1 MSFQHFPRNDGVLLQ
16 CFRRKLFTHELLP
29 RSKWPELRKQ
39 DAVVA
44 RYLNSL
50 MQSEEAVGEDD
61 GALLPHRTVAA
72 LSSAVAEAAGLP
84 PLTNLSIT
92 LSFDGIMT
100 DPMAYIRV
108 RWYDPDTRWTRISRS
123 GALISWG
130 DNRKGRL
137 SAALFDL
144 AEAVEAYNATEG
156 HDVESRISAW
166 APVQDALKRT
176 TGSELKT
183 DDSYLTSL
191 TIYQAGA
198 VALDVFETPY
208 GPDFLPVVMGRE
220 KASSQDDDLPP
231 TSFEVVDGG
240 DQMQR
245 DLISDALLP
254 PEQQNRFAKELFA
267 GEDHSRDAYVLDR
280 NVFLVVEPNLKMALD
295 VIRKKRST
303 RRSERIEFL
312 KNPRIAFG
320 EALGDDSGVLANLLL
335 VETWQYSE
343 RVLGLGIW
351 EPPAMPW
358 LKNQSGQWLPERFP
372 LQVGEEVIDVDQRV
386 FEDLKQ
392 KLILAQEQD
401 LQAVEIENRTLLR
414 NDLEDAFRSLG
425 VDPENLHSG
434 ATETEENN
442 PTGDLEQ
449 DNLNEANG
457 TGEGDPTVEDQQRL
471 IIHQNLEGQ
480 EFEVFY
486 QNRPVEI
493 SPDFPNRSVVTSRP
507 KPHQTEGF
515 DWLISCYSSGWPGC
529 LLADDMG
536 LGKTFQTLAFLA
548 WNKAN
553 RHALGHDV
561 GAHNRPILIVAPT
574 ALLRNWIEETE
585 THLAADALGSRLD
598 AFGSALRHVKTP
610 RDQHWSEEDAL
621 DIARIRSAD
630 WVLTTYET
638 LANYHRAFARVSFS
652 VAVFDEAQKIKSPGA
667 INTQSAKA
675 MNAEFVLAL
684 TGTPIE
690 NRLADLWCIMDRVVP
705 GYLGDLKGFAQRY
718 ENSDPDNLKTL
729 KNQLAS
735 PTKTSTPPVLLRR
748 MKADILEGLPKK
760 KEEKTRVAMPEAQAE
775 AYLEAVVRAR
785 SGGSSQGDM
794 LRAIHAFRGIS
805 LHPTGAD
812 GCDPLDKRSVTDWVM
827 QSARMQHTVDVLKRL
842 RGVGEKALVFVE
854 DIEIQK
860 AFAAAIANLL
870 DLETQP
876 AVINGS
882 VPGDKRLAIVDRFQ
896 QSGTAFDLLV
906 LSPKAAGIGL
916 TITAANHVI
925 HLSRWWNPAVEDQ
938 CNDRCYRI
946 GQDKP
951 VTIHVPIAVHPTFG
965 ETSFDM
971 KMDALLDRKRMLSR
985 EMLMAPVDKGDVEAL
1000 FTQTLGGELPQGS
1013 PASAR

>member
-1 MSFQHFPRNDGVLLQ
+1 M
-16 CFRRKLFTHELLP
+16 
-29 RSKWPELRKQ
+29 
-39 DAVVA
+39 A
-44 RYLNSL
+44 RYLNGL
-50 MQSEEAVGEDD
+50 VQSEEAVGEDD
-61 GALLPHRTVAA
+61 GVLLPQRSVAA
-72 LSSAVAEAAGLP
+72 LSSAVAEAAGIP

-100 DPMAYIRV
+100 DPRAYIRV
-108 RWYDPDTRWTRISRS
+108 RWYDPDTRWTRIKRS

-130 DNRKGRL
+130 DNKEGRL
-137 SAALFDL
+137 SEALFDL

-156 HDVESRISAW
+156 HDAETRISAW
-166 APVQDALKRT
+166 APVQNALKRT

-198 VALDVFETPY
+198 VALDVFETSY

-231 TSFEVVDGG
+231 PSFEDEDGG
-240 DQMQR
+240 DQTQR

-254 PEQQNRFAKELFA
+254 PELQSRFAKELFA

-280 NVFLVVEPNLKMALD
+280 NVFLVVEPNLKTALD
-295 VIRKKRST
+295 VIRIKRST
-303 RRSERIEFL
+303 PKPERIEFL
-312 KNPRIAFG
+312 KNPRIAFAD
-320 EALGDDSGVLANLLL
+320 ALGDDTGDLASALL

-351 EPPAMPW
+351 ESPAMPW

-372 LQVGEEVIDVDQRV
+372 LKVGEEVIDVDERV
-386 FEDLKQ
+386 FDDLKQ

-401 LQAVEIENRTLLR
+401 LPEIQVENKTLLR
-414 NDLEDAFRSLG
+414 SDLEDAFRSLG
-425 VDPENLHSG
+425 VDPENLQSG
-434 ATETEENN
+434 LTETEETT
-442 PTGDLEQ
+442 PTEDPDQ
-449 DNLNEANG
+449 DNFDETGNG
-457 TGEGDPTVEDQQRL
+457 LPTVEDQQRL

-480 EFEVFY
+480 EFEVSY

-493 SPDFPNRSVVTSRP
+493 SPDFPDRSMVTSRP

-515 DWLISCYSSGWPGC
+515 DWLISCYASGWPGC

-548 WNKAN
+548 WNKVN
-553 RHALGHDV
+553 RHSLGQDV
-561 GAHNRPILIVAPT
+561 GAHNKPILIVAPT
-574 ALLRNWIEETE
+574 ALLRNWIDETE
-585 THLAADALGSRLD
+585 THLADDVLGSRLD
-598 AFGSALRHVKTP
+598 AFGSALRHLKMP
-610 RDQHWSEEDAL
+610 KDQHWSEEDAL
-621 DIARIRSAD
+621 DVARIRSAD

-652 VAVFDEAQKIKSPGA
+652 VVVFDEAQKIKSPGA

-705 GYLGDLKGFAQRY
+705 GYLGDLKGFVQRY
-718 ENSDPDNLKTL
+718 ENSDPENLKTL
-729 KNQLAS
+729 KTKLDAS
-735 PTKTSTPPVLLRR
+735 PQASTPPVLLRR
-748 MKADILEGLPKK
+748 MKAEILEGLPEKR
-760 KEEKTRVAMPEAQAE
+760 EEKTRVAMPEAQSE

-812 GCDPLDKRSVTDWVM
+812 GFDPLDKRSVTDWVS

-842 RGVGEKALVFVE
+842 RDVGEKALVFVE

-896 QSGTAFDLLV
+896 QSEDPFDLLV

-951 VTIHVPIAVHPTFG
+951 VTVHVPIAVHPAFG

-971 KMDALLDRKRMLSR
+971 KMDALLDRKRLLSR
-985 EMLMAPVDKGDVEAL
+985 EMLMPPVDKGDVEAL
-1000 FTQTLGGELPQGS
+1000 FTQTLGGVSTQGS

>member
-1 MSFQHFPRNDGVLLQ
+1 MSFQYFPRNDGVLLQ
-16 CFRRKLFTHELLP
+16 CFRRKLFTQELLP
-29 RSKWPELRKQ
+29 RSKWQELRKQ

-44 RYLNSL
+44 RYLNGL
-50 MQSEEAVGEDD
+50 VQSEEAAGEDD
-61 GALLPHRTVAA
+61 GVLLPHRSVAA
-72 LSSAVAEAAGLP
+72 LSSSVAEAAGIP

-100 DPMAYIRV
+100 DPRAYIRV
-108 RWYDPDTRWTRISRS
+108 RWYDPDTRWTRIKRS

-130 DNRKGRL
+130 DKREGRL
-137 SAALFDL
+137 SEALFDL

-156 HDVESRISAW
+156 HDAEVRIGAW

-198 VALDVFETPY
+198 VALDVFETSY
-208 GPDFLPVVMGRE
+208 GPDFLPVVMGLE

-231 TSFEVVDGG
+231 HSFEVEDGG
-240 DQMQR
+240 GQTQR

-254 PEQQNRFAKELFA
+254 PDLQSRFAKELFA

-280 NVFLVVEPNLKMALD
+280 NIFLVVEPTLKTALD
-295 VIRKKRST
+295 VIRIKRST
-303 RRSERIEFL
+303 TKSERIEFL
-312 KNPRIAFG
+312 KNPRIAFAD
-320 EALGDDSGVLANLLL
+320 ALGEDTGDLASALL

-372 LQVGEEVIDVDQRV
+372 LKVGEVVIDVDERV
-386 FEDLKQ
+386 FDDLKQ

-401 LQAVEIENRTLLR
+401 LPEIQVENKTLLR
-414 NDLEDAFRSLG
+414 SDLEDAFRSLG
-425 VDPENLHSG
+425 VDPENLQSGPTDTDETTPIEDPEHHSLD
-434 ATETEENN
+434 ETNE
-442 PTGDLEQ
+442 TGD
-449 DNLNEANG
+449 DV
-457 TGEGDPTVEDQQRL
+457 PPVEEQQRL
-471 IIHQNLEGQ
+471 IIHQNLEGE
-480 EFEVFY
+480 EFEVSY

-493 SPDFPNRSVVTSRP
+493 SPNFPDRSTVTSRP

-515 DWLISCYSSGWPGC
+515 DWLISCYESGWPGC

-548 WNKAN
+548 WNKTN
-553 RHALGHDV
+553 RHALGQDV
-561 GAHNRPILIVAPT
+561 GAQNKPILIVAPT
-574 ALLRNWIEETE
+574 ALLRNWIDETG
-585 THLAADALGSRLD
+585 THLADDVLGFRLD
-598 AFGSALRHVKTP
+598 AFGSALRHLKMP
-610 RDQHWSEEDAL
+610 KDQHWSEEDAL
-621 DIARIRSAD
+621 DVARIRSAD

-652 VAVFDEAQKIKSPGA
+652 VVVFDEAQKIKSPGA

-705 GYLGDLKGFAQRY
+705 GYLGDLKGFVQRY
-718 ENSDPDNLKTL
+718 ENSDPENLKSL
-729 KNQLAS
+729 KTKLDAS
-735 PTKTSTPPVLLRR
+735 PQASTPPVLLRR
-748 MKADILEGLPKK
+748 MKAEILEGLPEKR
-760 KEEKTRVAMPEAQAE
+760 EEKTRVAMPEAQAE

-812 GCDPLDKRSVTDWVM
+812 GFEPLDKRSVTDWVSL
-827 QSARMQHTVDVLKRL
+827 SARMQHTVDVLKRL
-842 RGVGEKALVFVE
+842 RDVGEKALVFVE

-896 QSGTAFDLLV
+896 QSGDPFDLLV

-951 VTIHVPIAVHPTFG
+951 VTVHVPIAIHPAFG

-971 KMDALLDRKRMLSR
+971 KLDALLDHKRLLSR
-985 EMLMAPVDKGDVEAL
+985 EMLMPPVDKSDVEAL
-1000 FTQTLGGELPQGS
+1000 FTQTLGGDSLQGS
-1013 PASAR
+1013 RASAR